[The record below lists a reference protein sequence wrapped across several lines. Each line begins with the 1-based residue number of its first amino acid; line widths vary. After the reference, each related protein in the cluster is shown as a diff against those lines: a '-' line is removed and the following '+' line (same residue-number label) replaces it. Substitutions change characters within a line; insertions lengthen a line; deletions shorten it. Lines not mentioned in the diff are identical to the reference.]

1 MKFHEFS
8 FQKKLF
14 ISCILLNSLLLV
26 GFSLFFYYY
35 SANSL
40 RENMRS
46 TLSGSASM
54 IQNNLDTLLND
65 ADNTLKEL
73 QLNASLLDTARNIP
87 ESENNYLPTHIAARS
102 AFQDRFRTTLMSS
115 DLDVSLN
122 YVSKYYDHLGI
133 SSPNGTSYTKKT
145 VLENN
150 PYLTDVIDNINYVL
164 YVPPH
169 KDYWKN
175 NRTVIS
181 VVRSMR
187 DIYHQYGLLIADFD
201 MDTLTR
207 QLLSGFDTPEDY
219 DITILDD
226 ADNLVY
232 TSASSLNR
240 RTFLA
245 SWRSASEISPDSGS
259 FSYGNLSV
267 SSYHLSDKTGW
278 TVILSENSS
287 IFAASIKRL
296 LIISTLLF
304 VIMFIIMSTFLMV
317 LTRNLTQ
324 PLRQLTDKLTVLDP
338 EENISAIPGSSD
350 NEIIFLTNAIQGYL
364 SEIYDQNQRLTEQR
378 KRTLIA
384 HYDAMEA
391 QLNPHFLYNTLSVI
405 GMTGLASG
413 NMDVSNMCTE
423 LSQLLRYSLSY
434 TGQSVILSQEID
446 NARHYLYIM
455 KIRYED
461 DLEYEWQLDESLNSI
476 TVPKLILQPLIEN
489 CFQHGFHQAGVEIP
503 PPWKISIRSHCDD
516 TRWYLSI
523 SNNGAPFPEEKL
535 TALHQKL
542 SGFTFTGN
550 QDMDY
555 ENTFRH
561 QGYGLENTILRFHIY
576 YRGEEYFHVSKNDS
590 DNLTTVTI
598 GGPLKPEKLFSRS
611 TS

>member
-14 ISCILLNSLLLV
+14 ISCILLNSLLLA

-65 ADNTLKEL
+65 ADNILKEL
-73 QLNASLLDTARNIP
+73 QLNATLLDTARNIP
-87 ESENNYLPTHIAARS
+87 DGENNYLPTHITARS

-115 DLDVSLN
+115 DLDISLN

-133 SSPNGTSYTKKT
+133 SSPNGTSYAKKAA
-145 VLENN
+145 LENN
-150 PYLTDVIDNINYVL
+150 PNLTSVMDTVDYFL

-169 KDYWKN
+169 KDYWGN

-187 DIYHQYGLLIADFD
+187 NVYHQYGLLIADFD

-232 TSASSLNR
+232 TSAAALNR

-245 SWRSASEISPDSGS
+245 SWRSASENSSDSGS

-267 SSYHLSDKTGW
+267 SSYHLSSQTGW

-296 LIISTLLF
+296 LAISTLLF
-304 VIMFIIMSTFLMV
+304 LIMFVVMSTFLMV

-324 PLRQLTDKLTVLDP
+324 PLRQLTDKLTDLDP
-338 EENISAIPGSSD
+338 GENISAVPGNSD

-364 SEIYDQNQRLTEQR
+364 SEIYGQNQRLTEER
-378 KRTLIA
+378 HRTLIA

-489 CFQHGFHQAGVEIP
+489 CFQHGFHQAGVEIL

-523 SNNGAPFPEEKL
+523 SNNGAPFPKEKL
-535 TALHQKL
+535 AALHQKL

-576 YRGEEYFHVSKNDS
+576 YRGEEYFHVSRNDS

-611 TS
+611 TP

>member
-73 QLNASLLDTARNIP
+73 QLNTALLDTARNIP
-87 ESENNYLPTHIAARS
+87 ESENNYLPTHITARS

-115 DLDVSLN
+115 DLDISLN

-150 PYLTDVIDNINYVL
+150 PYLTDVMDNINYVL

-232 TSASSLNR
+232 TSASTLNR

-338 EENISAIPGSSD
+338 GENISAIPGSSD

-503 PPWKISIRSHCDD
+503 PPWRISIRSHCDD

-523 SNNGAPFPEEKL
+523 SNNGAPFPEEKF

-576 YRGEEYFHVSKNDS
+576 YRGEEYFHVSRNDS

>member
-14 ISCILLNSLLLV
+14 ISCILLNSLLLA

-73 QLNASLLDTARNIP
+73 QLNATLLDTARNIP
-87 ESENNYLPTHIAARS
+87 DGENNYLPTHITARS

-115 DLDVSLN
+115 DLDISLN

-133 SSPNGTSYTKKT
+133 SSPNGTSYAKKAA
-145 VLENN
+145 LKNN
-150 PYLTDVIDNINYVL
+150 PNLTSVMDTVDYFL

-169 KDYWKN
+169 KDYWGN

-187 DIYHQYGLLIADFD
+187 DVYHQYGLLIADFD

-232 TSASSLNR
+232 TSAAALNR

-245 SWRSASEISPDSGS
+245 SWRSASENSSDSGS

-267 SSYHLSDKTGW
+267 SSYHLSSQTGW

-296 LIISTLLF
+296 LVISTLLF
-304 VIMFIIMSTFLMV
+304 LIMFVVMSTFLMV

-324 PLRQLTDKLTVLDP
+324 PLRQLTDKLTALDP
-338 EENISAIPGSSD
+338 GENIPAVPGSSD

-364 SEIYDQNQRLTEQR
+364 SEIYDQNQRLTEER
-378 KRTLIA
+378 HRTLIA

-489 CFQHGFHQAGVEIP
+489 CFQHGFHQAGVEIL

-535 TALHQKL
+535 AALHQKL

-550 QDMDY
+550 QNMDY

-576 YRGEEYFHVSKNDS
+576 YRGEEYFHVSRNDS

-611 TS
+611 TP

>member
-87 ESENNYLPTHIAARS
+87 EGENNYLPTHITARS

-115 DLDVSLN
+115 DLDISLN

-232 TSASSLNR
+232 TSASTLNR
-240 RTFLA
+240 RAFLA

-338 EENISAIPGSSD
+338 GENISAIPGSSD

-364 SEIYDQNQRLTEQR
+364 SEIYDQNQRLAEQR

>member
-46 TLSGSASM
+46 TLSGSTSM

-73 QLNASLLDTARNIP
+73 QLNTSLLDTARSIP
-87 ESENNYLPTHIAARS
+87 EGENNYLPTHIAARS
-102 AFQDRFRTTLMSS
+102 AFQDRFRTALISS
-115 DLDVSLN
+115 DLDISLN

-150 PYLTDVIDNINYVL
+150 PYLTGVMDNINYVL

-232 TSASSLNR
+232 TSSSTLNR
-240 RTFLA
+240 KTFLA

-324 PLRQLTDKLTVLDP
+324 PLRQLTDKLTVLNP
-338 EENISAIPGSSD
+338 GENISAIPGSSD

-461 DLEYEWQLDESLNSI
+461 DLEYEWQLDDSLNSI

-489 CFQHGFHQAGVEIP
+489 CFQHGFHQAGVEIS

-535 TALHQKL
+535 AALHQKL

-576 YRGEEYFHVSKNDS
+576 YRGEEYFHVSRNDS

>member
-46 TLSGSASM
+46 TLSGSTSM
-54 IQNNLDTLLND
+54 IQNNLDTILND

-73 QLNASLLDTARNIP
+73 QLNTALLDTARNIP

-133 SSPNGTSYTKKT
+133 SSPNGTSYTKKA

-150 PYLTDVIDNINYVL
+150 PNLTGVMDSINYVL

-201 MDTLTR
+201 MDTLTKR
-207 QLLSGFDTPEDY
+207 LLSGFDTPEDY

-232 TSASSLNR
+232 TSSSILNR
-240 RTFLA
+240 RIFLA
-245 SWRSASEISPDSGS
+245 SWRSASKISPESGS

-338 EENISAIPGSSD
+338 GENISAIPENSD

-461 DLEYEWQLDESLNSI
+461 DLEYEWQLDDSLNSI

-489 CFQHGFHQAGVEIP
+489 CFQHGFHQAGVEIS

-535 TALHQKL
+535 AALHQKL

-576 YRGEEYFHVSKNDS
+576 YRGEEYFHVSRNDS

>member
-14 ISCILLNSLLLV
+14 ISCIILNSLLLA

-40 RENMRS
+40 RQNMRS

-73 QLNASLLDTARNIP
+73 QLNTTLLDTAKNIP
-87 ESENNYLPTHIAARS
+87 YGESNYLPTHITARS

-115 DLDVSLN
+115 DLDISLN

-133 SSPNGTSYTKKT
+133 SSPNGTSYAKKAD
-145 VLENN
+145 LENN
-150 PYLTDVIDNINYVL
+150 PNLTSVMNNVDYFL

-187 DIYHQYGLLIADFD
+187 DVYHQYGLLIADFD

-219 DITILDD
+219 YITILDD
-226 ADNLVY
+226 DDNLVY
-232 TSASSLNR
+232 TSASTLNR

-245 SWRSASEISPDSGS
+245 SWRTASETASDSGS

-267 SSYHLSDKTGW
+267 SSYHLSEQTGW

-296 LIISTLLF
+296 LVISTLLF
-304 VIMFIIMSTFLMV
+304 VGTFIVMSTFLMV
-317 LTRNLTQ
+317 LTKNLTQ
-324 PLRQLTDKLTVLDP
+324 PLRQLTNKLTRLEP
-338 EENISAIPGSSD
+338 GENIPVIFGNID

-364 SEIYDQNQRLTEQR
+364 SEIYDQNQRLTEER
-378 KRTLIA
+378 HRTLIA

-434 TGQSVILSQEID
+434 TGQSVVLSQEID

-461 DLEYEWQLDESLNSI
+461 DLEYEWQLDDSLNTI
-476 TVPKLILQPLIEN
+476 AVPKLILQPLIEN
-489 CFQHGFHQAGVEIP
+489 CFQHGFHQAGMEIL
-503 PPWKISIRSHCDD
+503 PPWKIQIRSHCDENK
-516 TRWYLSI
+516 WYLSI
-523 SNNGAPFPEEKL
+523 TNNGAPFQEEKL
-535 TALHQKL
+535 SSLRSKI

-550 QDMDY
+550 QDMDL
-555 ENTFRH
+555 EAIFQH
-561 QGYGLENTILRFHIY
+561 QGYGLENTILRLHIY
-576 YRGEEYFHVSKNDS
+576 YRGEEYFQVSRNE
-590 DNLTTVTI
+590 NEQTTVTI

-611 TS
+611 TP

>member
-46 TLSGSASM
+46 TLSGSTSM

-73 QLNASLLDTARNIP
+73 QLNTALLDTARNIP
-87 ESENNYLPTHIAARS
+87 EGENNYLPTHIAARS
-102 AFQDRFRTTLMSS
+102 AFQNRFRTTLMSS

-150 PYLTDVIDNINYVL
+150 PYLTDVMDNINYVL

-207 QLLSGFDTPEDY
+207 HLLSGFDTPEDY

-338 EENISAIPGSSD
+338 RENISAIPGSSD

-413 NMDVSNMCTE
+413 NMDVSNMCAE

-542 SGFTFTGN
+542 SGFTFTVN

-576 YRGEEYFHVSKNDS
+576 YRGEEYFHVSRNDS

>member
-14 ISCILLNSLLLV
+14 ISCILLNSLLLA

-73 QLNASLLDTARNIP
+73 QLNATLLDTARNIP
-87 ESENNYLPTHIAARS
+87 DGENNYLPTHITARS

-115 DLDVSLN
+115 DLDISLN

-133 SSPNGTSYTKKT
+133 SSPNGTSYAKKAA
-145 VLENN
+145 LKNN
-150 PYLTDVIDNINYVL
+150 PNLTSVMNNVNYFL

-169 KDYWKN
+169 KDYWGN

-181 VVRSMR
+181 VIRSMR
-187 DIYHQYGLLIADFD
+187 DVYHQYGLLIADFD

-232 TSASSLNR
+232 TSAAALNR

-245 SWRSASEISPDSGS
+245 SWRSASENSSDSGS

-267 SSYHLSDKTGW
+267 SSYHISSQTGW

-296 LIISTLLF
+296 LAISTLLF
-304 VIMFIIMSTFLMV
+304 LIMFVVMSTFLMI

-324 PLRQLTDKLTVLDP
+324 PLRQLTDKLTDLDP
-338 EENISAIPGSSD
+338 GENIPAIPGSSD

-364 SEIYDQNQRLTEQR
+364 SEIYDQNQRLTEER
-378 KRTLIA
+378 HRTLIA

-489 CFQHGFHQAGVEIP
+489 CFQHGFHQAGVEIL

-535 TALHQKL
+535 AALHQKL

-576 YRGEEYFHVSKNDS
+576 YRGEEYFHVSRNDS

-611 TS
+611 TP

>member
-14 ISCILLNSLLLV
+14 ISCILLNSLLLA

-73 QLNASLLDTARNIP
+73 QLNATLLDTARNIP
-87 ESENNYLPTHIAARS
+87 DGENNYLPTHITARS

-115 DLDVSLN
+115 DLDISLN

-133 SSPNGTSYTKKT
+133 SSPNGTSYAKKAA
-145 VLENN
+145 LENN
-150 PYLTDVIDNINYVL
+150 PNLTSVMDTVNYFL

-169 KDYWKN
+169 KDYWGN

-187 DIYHQYGLLIADFD
+187 DVYHQYGLLIADFD

-232 TSASSLNR
+232 TSAAALNR

-245 SWRSASEISPDSGS
+245 SWRSASENSSDSGS

-267 SSYHLSDKTGW
+267 SSYHLSSQTGW

-296 LIISTLLF
+296 LAISTLLF
-304 VIMFIIMSTFLMV
+304 LIMFVVMSTFLMI

-324 PLRQLTDKLTVLDP
+324 PLRQLTDKLTDLNP
-338 EENISAIPGSSD
+338 GENIPAVPGSSD

-364 SEIYDQNQRLTEQR
+364 SEIYDQNQRLTEER
-378 KRTLIA
+378 HRTLIA

-489 CFQHGFHQAGVEIP
+489 CFQHGFHQAGVEIL

-535 TALHQKL
+535 AALHQKL

-550 QDMDY
+550 HDMDY

-576 YRGEEYFHVSKNDS
+576 YRGEEYFHVSRNDS

-611 TS
+611 TP

>member
-73 QLNASLLDTARNIP
+73 QLNTSLLDTARNIP
-87 ESENNYLPTHIAARS
+87 EGENNYLPTHITARS

-115 DLDVSLN
+115 DLDISLN

-150 PYLTDVIDNINYVL
+150 PYLTGVMDNINYVL

-232 TSASSLNR
+232 TSASTLNH

-338 EENISAIPGSSD
+338 GENISAIPGSSD

-535 TALHQKL
+535 AALHQKL

-576 YRGEEYFHVSKNDS
+576 YRGEEYFHVSRNDS

>member
-87 ESENNYLPTHIAARS
+87 EGENNYLPTHITARS

-115 DLDVSLN
+115 DLDISLN
-122 YVSKYYDHLGI
+122 YVSKYYDQLGT

-338 EENISAIPGSSD
+338 GENISAIPGSSD

-364 SEIYDQNQRLTEQR
+364 SEIYDQNQRLAEQR

>member
-14 ISCILLNSLLLV
+14 ISCILLNSLLLA

-73 QLNASLLDTARNIP
+73 QLNATLLDTARNIP
-87 ESENNYLPTHIAARS
+87 DGENNYLPTHITARS

-115 DLDVSLN
+115 DLDISLN

-133 SSPNGTSYTKKT
+133 SSPNGTSYAKKAA
-145 VLENN
+145 LKNN
-150 PYLTDVIDNINYVL
+150 PNLTSVMDTVDYFL

-169 KDYWKN
+169 KDYWGN

-187 DIYHQYGLLIADFD
+187 DVYHQYGLLIADFD

-232 TSASSLNR
+232 TSAAALNR

-245 SWRSASEISPDSGS
+245 SWRSASENSSDSGS

-267 SSYHLSDKTGW
+267 SSYHLSSQTGW

-296 LIISTLLF
+296 LAISTLLF
-304 VIMFIIMSTFLMV
+304 LIMFVVMSTFLMV

-324 PLRQLTDKLTVLDP
+324 PLRQLTDKLTALDP
-338 EENISAIPGSSD
+338 GENIPAVPGSSD

-364 SEIYDQNQRLTEQR
+364 SEIYDQNQRLTEER
-378 KRTLIA
+378 HRTLIA

-489 CFQHGFHQAGVEIP
+489 CFQHGFHQAGVEIL

-535 TALHQKL
+535 AALHQKL

-550 QDMDY
+550 QNMDY

-576 YRGEEYFHVSKNDS
+576 YRGEEYFHVSRNDS

-611 TS
+611 TP

>member
-87 ESENNYLPTHIAARS
+87 EGENNYLPTHITARS

-115 DLDVSLN
+115 DLDISLN
-122 YVSKYYDHLGI
+122 YVSKYYDYLGT

-338 EENISAIPGSSD
+338 GENISAIPGSSD

-364 SEIYDQNQRLTEQR
+364 SEIYDQNQRLAEQR

>member
-14 ISCILLNSLLLV
+14 ISCILLNSLLLA

-73 QLNASLLDTARNIP
+73 QLNATLLDTARSIP
-87 ESENNYLPTHIAARS
+87 DGENNYLPTHITARS

-115 DLDVSLN
+115 DLDISLN

-133 SSPNGTSYTKKT
+133 SSPNGTSYAKKT
-145 VLENN
+145 ALKNN
-150 PYLTDVIDNINYVL
+150 PNLTSVMDTVDYFL

-169 KDYWKN
+169 KDYWGN

-187 DIYHQYGLLIADFD
+187 DVYHQYGLLIADFD

-232 TSASSLNR
+232 TSAAALNR

-245 SWRSASEISPDSGS
+245 SWRSASENSSDSGS

-267 SSYHLSDKTGW
+267 SSYHISSQTGW

-296 LIISTLLF
+296 LVISTLLF
-304 VIMFIIMSTFLMV
+304 LIMFVVMSTFLMV

-324 PLRQLTDKLTVLDP
+324 PLRQLTDKLTALDP
-338 EENISAIPGSSD
+338 GENIPAVPGSSD

-364 SEIYDQNQRLTEQR
+364 SEIYDQNQRLTEER
-378 KRTLIA
+378 HRTLIA

-489 CFQHGFHQAGVEIP
+489 CFQHGFHQAGVEIL

-535 TALHQKL
+535 AALHQKL

-550 QDMDY
+550 QNMDY

-576 YRGEEYFHVSKNDS
+576 YRGEEYFHVSRNDS

-611 TS
+611 TP

>member
-14 ISCILLNSLLLV
+14 ISCILLNSLLLA

-54 IQNNLDTLLND
+54 IQNNLDSFLND

-73 QLNASLLDTARNIP
+73 QLNTALLDTARNIP
-87 ESENNYLPTHIAARS
+87 EDENNYLPTHITARS

-115 DLDVSLN
+115 DLDISLN

-133 SSPNGTSYTKKT
+133 SSPNGTSYTKKA

-150 PYLTDVIDNINYVL
+150 PNLTDVMNNINYVL

-175 NRTVIS
+175 NQTVVS

-201 MDTLTR
+201 MDTVTR

-232 TSASSLNR
+232 TSSSTLNR

-245 SWRSASEISPDSGS
+245 SWRSASESSPDSGS

-267 SSYHLSDKTGW
+267 SSYRLSDKTGW

-338 EENISAIPGSSD
+338 GENISAIPGSSD

-461 DLEYEWQLDESLNSI
+461 DLEYEWQLDDSLNSI

-535 TALHQKL
+535 AALHQKL

-576 YRGEEYFHVSKNDS
+576 YRGEEYFHVSRNDS

-598 GGPLKPEKLFSRS
+598 GGPLKPEKSRPPA
-611 TS
+611 

>member
-87 ESENNYLPTHIAARS
+87 EGENNYLPTHITARS

-115 DLDVSLN
+115 DLDISLN
-122 YVSKYYDHLGI
+122 YVSKYYDNLGT

-338 EENISAIPGSSD
+338 GENISAIPGSSD

-364 SEIYDQNQRLTEQR
+364 SEIYDQNQRLAEQR

-391 QLNPHFLYNTLSVI
+391 QLNPHFLYNTLSVV

-489 CFQHGFHQAGVEIP
+489 CFQHGFHQAGVEIS

-523 SNNGAPFPEEKL
+523 SNNGAPFPEEKFA
-535 TALHQKL
+535 ALHQKL

-576 YRGEEYFHVSKNDS
+576 YRGEEYFHVSRNDS

>member
-46 TLSGSASM
+46 TLSGSTSM

-73 QLNASLLDTARNIP
+73 QLNTSLLDTARNIP

-102 AFQDRFRTTLMSS
+102 AFQDRFRTTLISS

-150 PYLTDVIDNINYVL
+150 PYLTDIMDNINYVL

-207 QLLSGFDTPEDY
+207 RLLSGFDTPEDY

-226 ADNLVY
+226 TDNLVY
-232 TSASSLNR
+232 TSASTLNH

-317 LTRNLTQ
+317 VTRNLTQ

-338 EENISAIPGSSD
+338 GENISAIPGSSD

-576 YRGEEYFHVSKNDS
+576 YRGEEYFHVSRNDS

>member
-46 TLSGSASM
+46 TLSGSTSM

-73 QLNASLLDTARNIP
+73 QLNTALLDTARNIP

-338 EENISAIPGSSD
+338 GENISAIPGSSD
-350 NEIIFLTNAIQGYL
+350 NEIIFLSNAIQGYL

-503 PPWKISIRSHCDD
+503 PPWKISIRSHCDN

-523 SNNGAPFPEEKL
+523 SNNGAPFPEEKFA
-535 TALHQKL
+535 ALHQKL

-576 YRGEEYFHVSKNDS
+576 YRGEEYFHVSRNDS

>member
-87 ESENNYLPTHIAARS
+87 EGENNYLPTHITARS

-115 DLDVSLN
+115 DLDISLN
-122 YVSKYYDHLGI
+122 YVSKYYDHLGT
-133 SSPNGTSYTKKT
+133 SSPNGTSYTKKN

-245 SWRSASEISPDSGS
+245 SWRSASEISPDSGI

-338 EENISAIPGSSD
+338 GENISAIPGSSD

>member
-46 TLSGSASM
+46 TLSGSTSM

-73 QLNASLLDTARNIP
+73 QLNTALLDTARNIP

-338 EENISAIPGSSD
+338 GENISAIPGSSD

-364 SEIYDQNQRLTEQR
+364 SEIYDQNQRLAEQR

>member
-87 ESENNYLPTHIAARS
+87 EGENNYLPTHITARS

-115 DLDVSLN
+115 DLDISLN

-338 EENISAIPGSSD
+338 GENISAIPGSSD

-364 SEIYDQNQRLTEQR
+364 SEIYDQNQRLAEQR